1 MTEPRYFVDERD
13 VPAFGFDWGRTTFTA
28 SAEVTGAEAIS
39 VAVVSMN
46 PGQGH
51 ARHNHPAAEE
61 VIYILSGSGEQMIE
75 DERGQPIVRPVEPGV
90 TIYIPRARYHST
102 LNTGE
107 DVLRLLVAF
116 SPSGSEDEL
125 RALPDFRLIPPGQ

>member
-1 MTEPRYFVDERD
+1 MAGPRYFVEEAD
-13 VPAFGFDWGRTTFTA
+13 VPSFGFDWGRTTFTA
-28 SAEVTGAEAIS
+28 SSEVTGAQAIA
-39 VAVVSMN
+39 VAVVSLN

-61 VIYILSGSGEQMIE
+61 VIYILSGAGEQMIE
-75 DERGQPIVRPVEPGV
+75 NEHGDPIARPVGPGTTV
-90 TIYIPRARYHST
+90 YVPQARFHST

-107 DVLRLLVAF
+107 GPLRLLVAF

-125 RALPDFRLIPPGQ
+125 RRLPDFKLIPPGQ